1 MQTFQVKTSARSCAV
16 DITSGVEAV
25 LKEMAAQKGV
35 CLVYVAHTTAAL
47 IINEGADSNVMEDVL
62 DTLDTLVPWKG
73 AYKHAEG
80 NSAAHIK
87 AILAGGSVQ
96 VIVDSGHMVLG
107 TWQKIFLLDF
117 DGPRTRKIFIHFT
130 GDRTHEAL

>member
-16 DITSGVEAV
+16 DITSGVDAV
-25 LKEMAAQKGV
+25 LKKMGARDGV
-35 CLVYVAHTTAAL
+35 CLVYVAHTTAAV
-47 IINEGADSNVMEDVL
+47 IINEGADRDVMDDVL
-62 DTLDTLVPWKG
+62 NTLDTLVPWKG

-87 AILAGGSVQ
+87 SILAGGSVQ
-96 VIVDSGHMVLG
+96 VIVDSGRMVLG

-117 DGPRTRKIFIHFT
+117 DGPRTRKIFVQFT
-130 GDRTHEAL
+130 GDGSPCP